1 VQPDPEIPDRPPP
14 DDSGE
19 IGLPRLVVLA
29 VVGGVM
35 TGLLGGA
42 FRLTLVEVG
51 RWWESLLVWARDLGG
66 WRLTLP
72 VLGAALAV
80 ALARLIVRWSP
91 ESSGSGVQRVEALM
105 RHEVEPAPLRVV
117 PAKFAGGA
125 LAIGV
130 GMALGREGPTVQM
143 GASVGG
149 EIARRARL
157 DPHDTRTLSASLA
170 GAGLGVA
177 FSAPLGGA
185 VFVLEELA
193 RAIRTR
199 LVVATLVAGGVA
211 LGVALPLVGTRPVLP
226 VPAIEDARLWHLAF
240 YAPMGL
246 LIGWLGI
253 HYNRLVI
260 WNLNAMDRVRLPPE
274 VKAGAIG
281 ALVGGLGVAAP
292 WLVGGGEILAD
303 RVLTL
308 GLPFGAL
315 VLTLVV
321 RPAAGGRGVA
331 GVAHR
336 DGVQHGIAGPG
347 SARRGVRD
355 RRHVDLLRRGGA
367 RPADGHRA
375 VRRDDGH
382 YDRAGADDG
391 GRSDGDGPVHGGQG
405 APDLRLPAASH
416 GGLLSAWL
424 TCVRGAGR
432 PPRRRNCRTAP
443 PAR

>member
-1 VQPDPEIPDRPPP
+1 
-14 DDSGE
+14 
-19 IGLPRLVVLA
+19 
-29 VVGGVM
+29 M

-321 RPAAGGRGVA
+321 RWFLGPLSYSAGTPGGLFAPLLVVGASLGSLTATVCNMALPGLDLPVEAFAIVGMSTFFAAVVRAPLTGIVLCVEMTATTIVLVPMMVA
-331 GVAHR
+331 AAMATALCTVAKAPP
-336 DGVQHGIAGPG
+336 I
-347 SARRGVRD
+347 
-355 RRHVDLLRRGGA
+355 
-367 RPADGHRA
+367 
-375 VRRDDGH
+375 
-382 YDRAGADDG
+382 YD
-391 GRSDGDGPVHGGQG
+391 S
-405 APDLRLPAASH
+405 LRLRMEGYS
-416 GGLLSAWL
+416 
-424 TCVRGAGR
+424 VRG
-432 PPRRRNCRTAP
+432 
-443 PAR
+443 